1 MPKEQ
6 RLDFSSVTIS
16 FFVHA
21 TEDDERLKATVLGSF
36 EISDQDAKIEYLA
49 GHYGNRLA
57 YVKAH
62 IIGERATEISRMI
75 LSRLD
80 QSCKPS
86 LVSELEKYL
95 DEHDA
100 LYLRLDRQELPRSF
114 LLGED
119 EPIRIKLKPRVRIGD
134 RRSMIEAYVEMI
146 RA

>member
-6 RLDFSSVTIS
+6 CLDFSSVTLS

-21 TEDDERLKATVLGSF
+21 TEDEERLKATVLGSF
-36 EISDQDAKIEYLA
+36 KISDQDTTRKDLA

-62 IIGERATEISRMI
+62 IIGERASEISRMI

-86 LVSELEKYL
+86 LISELEKYL

-100 LYLRLDRQELPRSF
+100 LYLRLDRQEMPGRF
-114 LLGED
+114 ILGED
-119 EPIRIKLKPRVRIGD
+119 EPIRIKLKPKVRMRD
-134 RRSMIEAYVEMI
+134 RKSMIEAYAEMI
-146 RA
+146 QA